1 MMFSKSDLKKLLIP
15 LIIEQFLSVLVGMLD
30 VIMVAGAG
38 EAAVSGVSLVD
49 AINLLLNQLM
59 AAMATGGAVVA
70 GQALGCKN
78 RERGCRAANQLLLV
92 TTVLALVIMILSLT
106 GNAVILGG
114 LFGKIEAD
122 VMKNARIYFY
132 LTAVSFPFLAIYNSC
147 AALYRV
153 MGNSKIS
160 MKTSLIMNGINVVGN
175 AIGVYVLKAGVAGVG
190 VPTLVSRMVA
200 AVIMLVIIRNEK
212 NILYVDKHLRLGY
225 DPHMIRQILRI
236 GVPSGMENGMFQ
248 LGKIM
253 VQSLVSTMG
262 TTAIA
267 GFAVAGNLVTL
278 EYLPGTAIGMGLV
291 TVASQCVGAKEFGQV
306 RYYTKRFILLDYLIL
321 AGIVLILDVFS
332 GPIVGI
338 YNLSPEAA
346 AAARDLI
353 IFHGCAMALWPPAFL
368 LPNALRA
375 ASDVTFTMVV
385 AVSSMWIF
393 RIGLAYLFVKQFHMP
408 VLFVWVAMSIDWIFR
423 FFMFLWRMAS
433 GKWQR
438 HGSDERLK
446 RKKKNTDA

>member
-1 MMFSKSDLKKLLIP
+1 
-15 LIIEQFLSVLVGMLD
+15 
-30 VIMVAGAG
+30 
-38 EAAVSGVSLVD
+38 
-49 AINLLLNQLM
+49 
-59 AAMATGGAVVA
+59 
-70 GQALGCKN
+70 
-78 RERGCRAANQLLLV
+78 
-92 TTVLALVIMILSLT
+92 
-106 GNAVILGG
+106 
-114 LFGKIEAD
+114 
-122 VMKNARIYFY
+122 
-132 LTAVSFPFLAIYNSC
+132 
-147 AALYRV
+147 
-153 MGNSKIS
+153 
-160 MKTSLIMNGINVVGN
+160 
-175 AIGVYVLKAGVAGVG
+175 
-190 VPTLVSRMVA
+190 
-200 AVIMLVIIRNEK
+200 
-212 NILYVDKHLRLGY
+212 
-225 DPHMIRQILRI
+225 
-236 GVPSGMENGMFQ
+236 
-248 LGKIM
+248 M

-446 RKKKNTDA
+446 RKKKNTEA